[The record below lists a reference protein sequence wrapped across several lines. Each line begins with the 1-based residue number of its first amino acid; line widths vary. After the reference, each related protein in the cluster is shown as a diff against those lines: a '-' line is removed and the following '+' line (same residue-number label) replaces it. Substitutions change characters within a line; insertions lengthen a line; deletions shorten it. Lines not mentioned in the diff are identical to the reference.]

1 MPADSTDRS
10 FFSDWGDPREYSLG
24 DMGVGECAGEVV
36 SAIEF
41 DLAAAER
48 EVFEA
53 QLSLEK
59 GNIEESA
66 RSAYQAMIRAA
77 RALVKLE
84 LQDAPSDPDL
94 IVKEFTARFYDTQK
108 FFDPFAGGKF
118 AQYLFAAHAAAGKP
132 ADADTARYRIDEAQ
146 LFIDAAH
153 SCYNKFG
160 AVAVA

>member
-1 MPADSTDRS
+1 M
-10 FFSDWGDPREYSLG
+10 
-24 DMGVGECAGEVV
+24 

-48 EVFEA
+48 QVFEA

-59 GNIEESA
+59 GNHEESA
-66 RSAYQAMIRAA
+66 RTAYQAMLRAA
-77 RALVKLE
+77 QALVKLE
-84 LQDAPSDPDL
+84 LQDAPSDPDV
-94 IVKEFTARFYDTQK
+94 IVKEFTTRFYDTQK
-108 FFDPFAGGKF
+108 LFDPFAGGKF
-118 AQYLFAAHAAAGKP
+118 AQYLFAAHAEAGKH

-160 AVAVA
+160 AVTVA